1 MIDPTRRYAPPLF
14 TAIILGAALF
24 VFPALPG
31 SAFADSP
38 PARQPAIRVL
48 SAWIRWLPAGVPA
61 AGYLSLTNTGDKALT
76 LEAASSP
83 SYADISIHRSVVHGG
98 TEEMTPVKALTI
110 APHQTLEFQSTGYHL
125 MLMQPSPSADTSSKI
140 PITLKFAD
148 GSVLTVPFEVRK
160 TPAAG
165 STP

>member
-1 MIDPTRRYAPPLF
+1 MV
-14 TAIILGAALF
+14 LGASLF
-24 VFPALPG
+24 ILPALSSP
-31 SAFADSP
+31 AFANSP
-38 PARQPAIRVL
+38 PAPQPAIRVL

-61 AGYLSLTNTGDKALT
+61 AGYLTLTNTGDKALT
-76 LEAASSP
+76 LDAASSP
-83 SYADISIHRSVVHGG
+83 SYGDVSIHRSVMHGS

-125 MLMQPSPSADTSSKI
+125 MLMHAAASADTSSKI
-140 PITLKFAD
+140 PITLKFSD
-148 GSVLTVPFEVRK
+148 GSVLTVPFDVRK